1 MNWIQQRL
9 GMPLFCES
17 IFIIVG
23 LVCYLFPPKNINDVY
38 GSRTSSSMK
47 NLEVW
52 AFSQEYATIKIIQDG
67 PIMPAVSCNSLF
79 FAIKE
84 NQHLILGISS
94 LLLCPIFIFNF
105 TEKAIKTKFPN
116 FLKCQ

>member
-1 MNWIQQRL
+1 MNWIHQQL
-9 GMPLFCES
+9 EMPLFCGS

-23 LVCYLFPPKNINDVY
+23 LVSYLFPPQNSNY
-38 GSRTSSSMK
+38 LHGYRTSSSMK

-67 PIMPAVSCNSLF
+67 PIIPAVSCNSLF

-84 NQHLILGISS
+84 NQQLILGISS

>member
-9 GMPLFCES
+9 EMPLFCGS

-23 LVCYLFPPKNINDVY
+23 LVCYLFPPKNSNYLDGY
-38 GSRTSSSMK
+38 RTSSSMK

-52 AFSQEYATIKIIQDG
+52 AFSQEYATIKITQAGFIVS
-67 PIMPAVSCNSLF
+67 AVSNTSLF

-84 NQHLILGISS
+84 NQQLILGIFS
-94 LLLCPIFIFNF
+94 LLLRPIFVFYF